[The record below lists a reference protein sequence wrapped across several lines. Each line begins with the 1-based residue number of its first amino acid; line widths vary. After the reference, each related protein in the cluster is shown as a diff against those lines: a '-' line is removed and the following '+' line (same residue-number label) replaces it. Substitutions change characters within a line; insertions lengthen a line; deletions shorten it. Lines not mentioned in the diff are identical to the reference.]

1 MRLICAGD
9 EMKTER
15 VGIRVLWPEGGSAND
30 RGGGNDY
37 ALALLIDLDG
47 AHILHMSD
55 VSGAY
60 ELYAAQEADALKI
73 AHHGSSSSTGE
84 GFLERVRP
92 AIGLLSAR
100 QASAKTLERLAQAGV
115 MVYDTEE
122 LGALTL
128 TVRNGEMRVQGYLQ

>member
-1 MRLICAGD
+1 MRWRCC
-9 EMKTER
+9 
-15 VGIRVLWPEGGSAND
+15 
-30 RGGGNDY
+30 
-37 ALALLIDLDG
+37 IDLDG

-60 ELYAAQEADALKI
+60 ELYAAQEADALI

-84 GFLERVRP
+84 AFLDRVRP

>member
-1 MRLICAGD
+1 
-9 EMKTER
+9 
-15 VGIRVLWPEGGSAND
+15 
-30 RGGGNDY
+30 
-37 ALALLIDLDG
+37 
-47 AHILHMSD
+47 MSD

-84 GFLERVRP
+84 AFLDRVRP

-122 LGALTL
+122 LGRVDADRKKR
-128 TVRNGEMRVQGYLQ
+128 RNARAGLSAMRGKHGSPRVF

>member
-1 MRLICAGD
+1 MD
-9 EMKTER
+9 
-15 VGIRVLWPEGGSAND
+15 
-30 RGGGNDY
+30 
-37 ALALLIDLDG
+37 
-47 AHILHMSD
+47 
-55 VSGAY
+55 
-60 ELYAAQEADALKI
+60 
-73 AHHGSSSSTGE
+73 
-84 GFLERVRP
+84 RVRP